1 MYGITHRFCPEMS
14 QFLLNCTSLLFPGPA
29 GFGQCSGSI
38 LYDWAAKALD
48 IKHKYPMRWYFCDK
62 FFLPIIYGSQKLNKI
77 DEEYDIQGTN
87 IRAQGRMVSLLI
99 NFGSMTGNANQSP
112 YMYMYTALN
121 QLVQLRSDGSIF
133 VQRD

>member
-1 MYGITHRFCPEMS
+1 M
-14 QFLLNCTSLLFPGPA
+14 
-29 GFGQCSGSI
+29 
-38 LYDWAAKALD
+38 D
-48 IKHKYPMRWYFCDK
+48 IKHKYPMRRFFTDK

-99 NFGSMTGNANQSP
+99 NFGSMTGNSTQSP

-121 QLVQLRSDGSIF
+121 
-133 VQRD
+133 